1 MRSAAYKWLW
11 HLSLSFD
18 PQAALRK
25 GSLWIIHGIDRHT
38 VGRHHCKLL
47 LVCILRIIM
56 HFSPCPV
63 SQAEQPSRWL
73 GMAAPPLHA
82 MEREQQK
89 LLSKGNRL
97 CVILHPN
104 DKSKLESNLF
114 LKTSFFLYYLLW
126 AVLKKKEESYSKRFY
141 SKFTLSMVWSWNSK
155 EYNRVPPRTE

>member
-1 MRSAAYKWLW
+1 MVVQCVLQRTNDCGIFHS
-11 HLSLSFD
+11 HLIPRLSFRG
-18 PQAALRK
+18 A
-25 GSLWIIHGIDRHT
+25 IC
-38 VGRHHCKLL
+38 RHHCKLL

-63 SQAEQPSRWL
+63 SQAEQPSRRL

-82 MEREQQK
+82 MELEQQK

-114 LKTSFFLYYLLW
+114 LKTSFLYYLL
-126 AVLKKKEESYSKRFY
+126 
-141 SKFTLSMVWSWNSK
+141 
-155 EYNRVPPRTE
+155 